1 MFDKIFAQKRL
12 KNRQPYGCPREEIR
26 LELENAK
33 DDYDRSIIK
42 PIFNSLEEY
51 TEGSCDMLAY
61 PSTVRL
67 DNRMI
72 GFGLKNVPPDNWEPG
87 YGNSYALYLY
97 PYGIQSGSTE
107 GNAFY
112 RG

>member
-1 MFDKIFAQKRL
+1 MFDKIFAQKKL
-12 KNRQPYGCPREEIR
+12 KKQATLRMLREEIK

-42 PIFNSLEEY
+42 PIYNSLEEY
-51 TEGSCDMLAY
+51 TDGSCDMLAY

-72 GFGLKNVPPDNWEPG
+72 GFGLKNVPPDNWLLPHLESMAASVRWQFIISLLP
-87 YGNSYALYLY
+87 
-97 PYGIQSGSTE
+97 
-107 GNAFY
+107 
-112 RG
+112 